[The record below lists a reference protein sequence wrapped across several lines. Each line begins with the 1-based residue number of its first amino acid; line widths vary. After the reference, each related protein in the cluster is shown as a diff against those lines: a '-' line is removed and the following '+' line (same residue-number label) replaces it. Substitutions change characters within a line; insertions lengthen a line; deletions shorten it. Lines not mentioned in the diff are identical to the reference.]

1 MKIAIVGKGGVGKTT
16 VCGLL
21 ARNFGKRKYHV
32 LAVDADPDANLASA
46 LPLDKVKA
54 SEIIPMARE
63 KEKIQQIVNPQGQ
76 LPQGLLLLNP
86 DVTELA
92 SSLTVTWG
100 GGNQLLVMGWHKGAG
115 QGCYCEENIVLEQ
128 LLSKVLT
135 SSEDIVLIDSEAGL
149 EHLSRGT
156 IRPADGVII
165 VIEPG
170 RRSVETALVSQQ
182 LCNELGIQ
190 HVYVVLN
197 GYEST
202 YEVESVQKLLG
213 NWPLLAAFPR
223 QQEIRNADL
232 QGRVPDI
239 NDGLFALTN
248 HIVETLET
256 DIGGRNRNE

>member
-21 ARNFGKRKYHV
+21 ARTFAAREYHV

-46 LPLDKVKA
+46 LPLDRVTA
-54 SEIIPMARE
+54 SEIIPLAGQ
-63 KEKIQQIVNPQGQ
+63 KEKIQQIVNPEGQ
-76 LPQGLLLLNP
+76 LLQGLLLLNP
-86 DVTELA
+86 DVSELA

-100 GGNQLLVMGWHKGAG
+100 GGHELLVMGWHKGAG

-156 IRPADGVII
+156 IRPADGVIV

-170 RRSVETALVSQQ
+170 LRSVETALVSQK
-182 LCNELGIQ
+182 LCNDLGIK

-197 GYEST
+197 GYENT
-202 YEVESVQKLLG
+202 DEIESVQKLLG

-223 QQEIRNADL
+223 QQEIRDADL
-232 QGRVPDI
+232 QGRVPVS
-239 NDGLFALTN
+239 NELLLTLTN
-248 HIVETLET
+248 AIVDTLEK
-256 DIGGRNRNE
+256 DIGGKN